1 MARSP
6 RRAHLQRFNEFRERF
21 NSRQSSLSR
30 KQEPEKGCGG
40 KIMKVSDLILLGKKI
55 AVGIA
60 VTLVPLIIIT
70 GVLWVGQQIVNQ
82 APQPE
87 VSHSVEAASA
97 N

>member
-1 MARSP
+1 
-6 RRAHLQRFNEFRERF
+6 
-21 NSRQSSLSR
+21 
-30 KQEPEKGCGG
+30 
-40 KIMKVSDLILLGKKI
+40 MKVSDLILLGKKI